1 MNSNWVGYFVCQQVL
16 RIIAKIFCDNRRK
29 RGAGKR
35 VASKADNEKRRVSA
49 GMTDFMNL
57 AALICAGVASTGF
70 GLLAA
75 YWVLR
80 IGFSLMRPQP
90 SRVAVKPELSV
101 ARSQ

>member
-1 MNSNWVGYFVCQQVL
+1 
-16 RIIAKIFCDNRRK
+16 
-29 RGAGKR
+29 
-35 VASKADNEKRRVSA
+35 
-49 GMTDFMNL
+49 MTDWMSL

-80 IGFSLMRPQP
+80 VGFALMRPQP
-90 SRVAVKPELSV
+90 SRAAVKPEFSV